1 MQPIEQKILSRIYG
15 HGRGWAFTKTDFVA
29 DFGEVN
35 IHKALSALTKA
46 GTIRRVCLGVY
57 DYPRQ
62 SELLG
67 QLSPDID
74 QVAQALARKFN
85 WRIQPAGD
93 TALNLLGLSA
103 QVPGKWL
110 YLSDGPSRRYAIGGQ
125 ELAFRQSAL
134 KETGFTLRESGLLVP
149 ALKALGK
156 EHVDAAVVEK
166 LRQWLDPKLRTRLL
180 RDTRMVAGWIYEIIK
195 QICQETREQGA

>member
-1 MQPIEQKILSRIYG
+1 MQAIEQKILSRIYG
-15 HGRGWAFTKTDFVA
+15 RGRGWAFTKTDFVA
-29 DFGEVN
+29 DFGETN
-35 IHKALSALTKA
+35 IHKALSALTRV
-46 GTIRRVCLGVY
+46 GTIRRVCVGVY

-85 WRIQPAGD
+85 WRIQPSGD
-93 TALNLLGLSA
+93 TALNLLGLST

-134 KETGFTLRESGLLVP
+134 KDTGFAMRESGLLVP
-149 ALKALGK
+149 AIKALGK
-156 EHVDAAVVEK
+156 EHIDAVVVEK
-166 LRQWLDPKLRTRLL
+166 LRQWLNPKLRTRLL
-180 RDTRMVAGWIYEIIK
+180 RDTRMVTGWIYEIIK
-195 QICQETREQGA
+195 QICEARVETN

>member
-15 HGRGWAFTKTDFVA
+15 RGRGWTFSKTDFVA
-29 DFGEVN
+29 DFGEAN
-35 IHKALSALTKA
+35 IHKALSALAKA

-57 DYPRQ
+57 DYPRH

-85 WRIQPAGD
+85 WRIQASGD
-93 TALNLLGLSA
+93 TALNLLGLST

-110 YLSDGPSRRYAIGGQ
+110 YLSDGPSRSYAIGEQ
-125 ELAFRQSAL
+125 ELAFRKAAL
-134 KETGFTLRESGLLVP
+134 KDTGFALRESGLLVP
-149 ALKALGK
+149 AIKALGK

-166 LRQWLDPKLRTRLL
+166 LRQWLDPKLRARLL

-195 QICQETREQGA
+195 QICEERA

>member
-1 MQPIEQKILSRIYG
+1 MQAIEQKILSRIYG
-15 HGRGWAFTKTDFVA
+15 RGRGWAFTKTDFVA
-29 DFGEVN
+29 DFGEAN

-46 GTIRRVCLGVY
+46 GTIRRVCVGVY

-85 WRIQPAGD
+85 WRIQPSGD
-93 TALNLLGLSA
+93 TALNLLGLST

-134 KETGFTLRESGLLVP
+134 KDTGFALRESGVLVP
-149 ALKALGK
+149 AIKALGK
-156 EHVDAAVVEK
+156 EHIDAAVVEK

-180 RDTRMVAGWIYEIIK
+180 RDTRMVTGWIYETIK
-195 QICQETREQGA
+195 QICEERGEAG